1 MRNIVLLLCTLA
13 LTACAISPETVYLRT
28 DGQDIASNPALREQ
42 LDRDRIVCLG
52 DLDDNRDCMAVKG
65 YVSVR
70 KDQAAAKQQQIAAQN
85 AGEAVAVLPPP
96 TPTKPHKTAS
106 AKKQKSTPPEITLR
120 PSQD

>member
-13 LTACAISPETVYLRT
+13 LTDCAISPETVYLRT

-96 TPTKPHKTAS
+96 TPKA
-106 AKKQKSTPPEITLR
+106 A
-120 PSQD
+120 